1 MGYKLIT
8 VNGGHSGKAPGAGAF
23 GYKEH
28 EYARMIKDKV
38 IARLKSVG
46 VKAEDTTSNAST
58 PSAVLAEQAK
68 KCNAQPKSGR
78 LDVSIHLNSGGGT
91 GCEVLYYSEKALA
104 TKVSEAIA
112 EVAGWKNRGAKE
124 RKELYFLRHT
134 SAPAILIEVCFI
146 DSKDNMKKINA
157 KMNDI
162 ANAIVKAIT
171 GKSVHVSKPAPKPS
185 EKDDNKDSLYKVQT
199 GAFKDNANAEKLGK
213 ELKKKGISMYITKK

>member
-1 MGYKLIT
+1 MEYNLIT
-8 VNGGHSGKAPGAGAF
+8 VNAGHSAKAPGAGAN

-28 EYARMIKDKV
+28 VYARMIKDKV
-38 IARLKSVG
+38 IARFKSVG
-46 VKAEDTTSNAST
+46 VKTVDTTSNAST

-68 KCNAQPKSGR
+68 KCNAQPKGGR

-104 TKVSEAIA
+104 AKVSDAIA
-112 EVAGWKNRGAKE
+112 DVTGYKNRGAKE
-124 RKELYFLRHT
+124 RKELYFLRNT

-146 DSKDNMKKINA
+146 DSKNDMKILNA

-171 GKSVHVSKPAPKPS
+171 GKSVHESKPAPKPPK
-185 EKDDNKDSLYKVQT
+185 KDDNKDDLYKVQT
-199 GAFKDNANAEKLGK
+199 GAFKDKGNAERLAA
-213 ELKKKGISMYITKK
+213 ELKKRGVSTYIVKE